1 MKRLGI
7 LGGVSPA
14 STEIYYRALNE
25 GIREQLG
32 GFHSGNLLI
41 HSFDF
46 AEIAGLQQAEAWDE
60 ADAVM
65 ASAARGLEAAG
76 VDGVLL
82 ACNTMHRC
90 APAMED
96 AMSVPFLHIADALG
110 ERLTADGRRK
120 PALIGTLTTM
130 EHPFIRARL
139 ADNYGIESVVPD
151 KPVRDEIDHIIFEE
165 LCRHL
170 IREESRARYIEITE
184 TMKAGGADAMI
195 LGCTE
200 VGLLLTG
207 SNCPL
212 PVYDTALLHVEA
224 AIAFMLG

>member
-25 GIREQLG
+25 GVRERLG
-32 GFHSGNLLI
+32 GFHSADLLI

-46 AEIAGLQQAEAWDE
+46 AEIAGLQQADAWDE
-60 ADAVM
+60 ADKVM
-65 ASAARGLEAAG
+65 ASAARGLQAAG

-90 APAMED
+90 APAMEAALD
-96 AMSVPFLHIADALG
+96 VPFLHIADALG
-110 ERLTADGRRK
+110 ERLTADGRKK
-120 PALIGTLTTM
+120 PALVGTLTTM
-130 EHPFIRARL
+130 EHPFIQARL
-139 ADNYGIESVVPD
+139 AEKYGIETVTPD
-151 KPVRDEIDHIIFEE
+151 KPARDEIDHIIFEE
-165 LCRHL
+165 LCRHQV
-170 IREESRARYIEITE
+170 REESRSRFIAITE
-184 TMKAGGADAMI
+184 TMKSDGADAMI

-200 VGLLLTG
+200 VGLLLDD

-212 PVYDTALLHVEA
+212 PVYDTALLHVKA

>member
-7 LGGVSPA
+7 LGGISPA

-25 GIREQLG
+25 GVRDRLG
-32 GFHSGNLLI
+32 GFHSANLLI

-46 AEIAGLQQAEAWDE
+46 AEIAGLQQADE
-60 ADAVM
+60 WEKADKVM
-65 ASAARGLEAAG
+65 AAAARGLEDAG

-90 APAMED
+90 APAME
-96 AMSVPFLHIADALG
+96 AALTVPFLHIADALG
-110 ERLTADGRRK
+110 ERLTADGRK
-120 PALIGTLTTM
+120 QPALVGTLTTM

-139 ADNYGIESVVPD
+139 ADNFGIEPVIPT

-165 LCRHL
+165 LCRHV
-170 IREESRARYIEITE
+170 IRDESRARYVEFTE
-184 TMKAGGADAMI
+184 AMKADGADAMI

-200 VGLLLTG
+200 VGLLLDDG
-207 SNCPL
+207 NCPL

-224 AIAFMLG
+224 AIAFMLD

>member
-25 GIREQLG
+25 GIRERLG
-32 GFHSGNLLI
+32 GFHSANLLI

-46 AEIAGLQQAEAWDE
+46 AEIAGLQQANAWEE
-60 ADAVM
+60 ADTVM
-65 ASAARGLEAAG
+65 ATAARGLEAAG

-90 APAMED
+90 APAMEAALD
-96 AMSVPFLHIADALG
+96 VPFLHIADALG
-110 ERLTADGRRK
+110 ERLTADGCK
-120 PALIGTLTTM
+120 QPALIGTLTTM
-130 EHPFIRARL
+130 EHPFIRNRL
-139 ADNYGIESVVPD
+139 AENFGIEPVIPD

-170 IREESRARYIEITE
+170 IREESRTRYLEIAE
-184 TMKAGGADAMI
+184 TIKAGGADAMI

-200 VGLLLTG
+200 VGLLLDN

-224 AIAFMLG
+224 AITFMLG